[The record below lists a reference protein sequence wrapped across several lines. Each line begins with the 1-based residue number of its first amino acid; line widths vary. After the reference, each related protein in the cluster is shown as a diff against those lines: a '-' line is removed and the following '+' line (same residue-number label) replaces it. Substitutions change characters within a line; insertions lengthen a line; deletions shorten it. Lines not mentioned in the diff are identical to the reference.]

1 MINRLIDKIGRAL
14 LGNSL
19 WLLVDKGLRLVVGLV
34 VGVMVARCLGPERMG
49 VWNYCIAIFT
59 FFILFPSLGLEYV
72 SPREFVNQ
80 KRSED
85 RLLTTAVGLKFIGA
99 TVGIVLASLFMG
111 VLKGFDSNLVLFV
124 FILTTG
130 YIFQSFDAIDYYY
143 QSKLQQKKSVIA
155 RVLAFLLVSVYKIIL
170 VKSDAALIW
179 FVASST
185 LEFALAAVGL
195 LISLKNADVSLKFS
209 LIDWKLGKS
218 LLKDSIVFS
227 ISAFVIVLYYKIDQV
242 MVTEILGE
250 KQNGIYSVAIRI
262 YEIFIFL
269 PSVLATSFLPTI
281 TEKFKNK
288 DDKEFKTGLKQL
300 YALLTYGA
308 IVLSVAVWFI
318 GPPVMDF
325 LYGEQYTGSG
335 EVLQYISLGFYAV
348 FIGMG
353 TGNYLIITNRKRFV
367 LIKSLIGLGMNV
379 LINLLFI
386 PILGLKGAV
395 LASVSSNLISTFLIL
410 FLKDNHSQFKLI
422 LSPFNI
428 AYVRR
433 FIKY

>member
-34 VGVMVARCLGPERMG
+34 VGVMVARYLGPERMG

-80 KRSED
+80 KGSED

-99 TVGIVLASLFMG
+99 TVGIILASLFMG
-111 VLKGFDSNLVLFV
+111 LLKGFDSQLVLFV

-185 LEFALAAVGL
+185 LEFALAAIGL

-269 PSVLATSFLPTI
+269 PSVLVASFLPTI
-281 TEKFKNK
+281 TEKFKNE

-308 IVLSVAVWFI
+308 IVLSVAVWFL

-348 FIGMG
+348 FMGMG

-395 LASVSSNLISTFLIL
+395 LASVSSNMISTFLIL

-428 AYVRR
+428 ASVRR